1 MQRKFIAK
9 GCQWGYTL
17 PDMSEEAEDLNEFN
31 SWDTLGA
38 MLMLTMV
45 PAVMNFVFNEKDVVG
60 SVVIAGIGIVISV
73 AVFGLALLT
82 RWRIISRVVNLLGCV
97 LTTLYIALSVYLW
110 VWGGDD
116 AETVSS
122 EPPTV
127 QQ

>member
-1 MQRKFIAK
+1 
-9 GCQWGYTL
+9 
-17 PDMSEEAEDLNEFN
+17 MSDEAEDLNEFN

-45 PAVMNFVFNEKDVVG
+45 PAIMNYVFNEQDVVG
-60 SVVIAGIGIVISV
+60 SAVIAGIGVVISV
-73 AVFGLALLT
+73 AVFALALLT
-82 RWRIISRVVNLLGCV
+82 RWRIISRVVNLMGCV

-116 AETVSS
+116 EDAVSP

>member
-1 MQRKFIAK
+1 
-9 GCQWGYTL
+9 
-17 PDMSEEAEDLNEFN
+17 MSDEAEDLNEFN

-45 PAVMNFVFNEKDVVG
+45 PAVMNYVFNDQDVVG
-60 SVVIAGIGIVISV
+60 SAVIAGIGVVISV
-73 AVFGLALLT
+73 AVFGLSLLT
-82 RWRIISRVVNLLGCV
+82 RWRIISRVVNMLGCV

-110 VWGGDD
+110 VWGGDE

>member
-1 MQRKFIAK
+1 
-9 GCQWGYTL
+9 
-17 PDMSEEAEDLNEFN
+17 MSDGAEDLNEFN

-45 PAVMNFVFNEKDVVG
+45 PAIMNYVFNEQDVVG
-60 SVVIAGIGIVISV
+60 SAVIAGIGVVISV
-73 AVFGLALLT
+73 AVFLLALLT

>member
-1 MQRKFIAK
+1 M
-9 GCQWGYTL
+9 
-17 PDMSEEAEDLNEFN
+17 NEFN

-45 PAVMNFVFNEKDVVG
+45 PAIMNYVFNEQDVVG
-60 SVVIAGIGIVISV
+60 SAVIAGIGVVISV
-73 AVFGLALLT
+73 AVFLLALLT

>member
-1 MQRKFIAK
+1 
-9 GCQWGYTL
+9 
-17 PDMSEEAEDLNEFN
+17 MSEEAEDLNEFN

>member
-1 MQRKFIAK
+1 
-9 GCQWGYTL
+9 
-17 PDMSEEAEDLNEFN
+17 MSDEAEDLNEFN

-38 MLMLTMV
+38 MLMLTTV
-45 PAVMNFVFNEKDVVG
+45 PAVMNYVFNDKDVVG
-60 SVVIAGIGIVISV
+60 SAVIAGIGVVISV
-73 AVFGLALLT
+73 AVFALALLT

-110 VWGGDD
+110 VWGGDA